1 MWLKQLTKTNF
12 GHQIEQIKKVPLI
25 SWTFFHQSGEAKIK
39 CFRELLQVLRWLE
52 RTLALNKVKN
62 NPLSSSYSIGSQLRF
77 IYIYVPLINSF
88 WIHREFSDRLLG
100 FVYLHGDDS
109 FLNCPTRLKKIQ
121 QQPNTL
127 FCQSTLSHSNH
138 LHKGTE
144 SLGEKEQK
152 LNQATTDKCC
162 SPVEISTCKVKS
174 QKNSEVKVEDKILL
188 SHQKFC
194 AALKVCQET
203 YVLH

>member
-25 SWTFFHQSGEAKIK
+25 SWRFFHQSGEAKIK

-62 NPLSSSYSIGSQLRF
+62 NPSSSSYSIGSQLRF

-88 WIHREFSDRLLG
+88 WIHRECSDRLLG

-109 FLNCPTRLKKIQ
+109 FLNCPTRLKKYNNSLTLYFAKAHCLIATISIKEQRVWERRNKNWTKQ
-121 QQPNTL
+121 QQTNVV
-127 FCQSTLSHSNH
+127 H
-138 LHKGTE
+138 LLKF
-144 SLGEKEQK
+144 Q
-152 LNQATTDKCC
+152 
-162 SPVEISTCKVKS
+162 PVKWKA
-174 QKNSEVKVEDKILL
+174 KKILKL
-188 SHQKFC
+188 KLKTKFF
-194 AALKVCQET
+194 
-203 YVLH
+203 